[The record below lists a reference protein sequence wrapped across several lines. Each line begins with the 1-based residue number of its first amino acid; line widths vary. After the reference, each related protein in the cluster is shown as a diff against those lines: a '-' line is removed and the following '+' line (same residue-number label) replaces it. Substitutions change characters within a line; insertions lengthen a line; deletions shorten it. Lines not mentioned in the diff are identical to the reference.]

1 MTLHE
6 VYSKDSKLLNPAA
19 LVIRRGFLGWGE
31 GWWWWG
37 AIM

>member
-6 VYSKDSKLLNPAA
+6 VLYSKDSKLLNPAA
-19 LVIRRGFLGWGE
+19 LVGFVGGGG